1 MARSPTINYS
11 SLGTGMLA
19 RAYRGDVM
27 SLREELDEVY
37 DGINQK
43 KAGWKTVVAQTIR
56 EFSTAAGLTLTTA
69 TQVTVS
75 NAQKVNAV
83 SVIGT
88 GNFATFT
95 VSGGAITGIVLSAS

>member
-19 RAYRGDVM
+19 RAYRADVM
-27 SLREELDEVY
+27 SLRHALDVAY
-37 DGINQK
+37 DGVTQK

-56 EFSTAAGLTLTTA
+56 EFSTAAGITLTTA

-83 SVIGT
+83 SVTGT

-95 VSGGAITGIVLSAS
+95 VAGGAITGIVLSAS

>member
-27 SLREELDEVY
+27 SLRHALDVAY

-56 EFSTAAGLTLTTA
+56 EFSTAAGLTLTTP
-69 TQVTVS
+69 TQATVS
-75 NAQKVNAV
+75 NAQKINAV